1 MKPRSLVLLRIL
13 AMALAFVFVVLV
25 VSFVGCTLI
34 IVTGDHASVRDIEG
48 SDSDLSLARRNSHED
63 QRVQRWRPSHPRD
76 H

>member
-34 IVTGDHASVRDIEG
+34 IVTGDHASVRDIE
-48 SDSDLSLARRNSHED
+48 
-63 QRVQRWRPSHPRD
+63 
-76 H
+76 